1 MPRKEREK
9 GKRGERWVVN
19 EFKAHGF
26 AAERRGWM
34 QAARSKEGWVS
45 LISDAPSD
53 VDAPPFYV
61 EVKNQKQA
69 NIRGAL
75 RQVLADCPEGG
86 GLIPIAVIKDTGK
99 EATVT
104 MLFSDF
110 LDFAEEWRE
119 RGEG

>member
-26 AAERRGWM
+26 DAERRGWM
-34 QAARSKEGWVS
+34 QASERFDGGK
-45 LISDAPSD
+45 PPD
-53 VDAPPFYV
+53 VFAPPFWI
-61 EVKNQKQA
+61 EVKNQKMA
-69 NIRGAL
+69 NIRAAL
-75 RQVLADCPEGG
+75 LQAMEHCPKGD
-86 GLIPIAVIKDTGK
+86 IPIAVVRDTGK
-99 EATVT
+99 PATVT

-119 RGEG
+119 RGE

>member
-34 QAARSKEGWVS
+34 QCAKDARGAMKTMGVS
-45 LISDAPSD
+45 PPD
-53 VDAPPFYV
+53 VDAKPFFV
-61 EVKNQKQA
+61 EVKNQK
-69 NIRGAL
+69 NGSIKGAMK
-75 RQVLADCPEGG
+75 QVLEECPENV
-86 GLIPIAVIKDTGK
+86 GLIPIAVVRDTGK
-99 EATVT
+99 PATVT

-119 RGEG
+119 RGE